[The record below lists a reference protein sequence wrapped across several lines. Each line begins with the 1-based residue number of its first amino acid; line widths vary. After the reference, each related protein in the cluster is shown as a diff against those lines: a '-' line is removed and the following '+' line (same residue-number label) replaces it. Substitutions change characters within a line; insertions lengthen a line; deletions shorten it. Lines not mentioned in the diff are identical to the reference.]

1 MFIRLN
7 QLKIDRKFSYT
18 YNCPQYSPVLSSL
31 NRLIRLQHQSASM
44 YLLQVANQPQL
55 NDIIFSFPMGFCV
68 SFFCSSMFF
77 NALLEL
83 LPTPWGRMSQAPCVN
98 HALPLCTAVF
108 GRTMLQRTRTLYDAR
123 RTRTLRRH
131 LLLTCLYLLCFKDT
145 VEFSTA
151 CTIPTYTAPQT
162 LMCHGAFLVTCH
174 AYVSDTHSF
183 SKLTLGKLIYVF
195 ESNPTD
201 SSVDMY
207 DDATPLSFQVLNQLI
222 IFIIIQYSNLIHQSS
237 TAQDTLNSNSLL
249 RQLKLLSASSRLQS
263 KLHLENET
271 VHDRSIAIY
280 VPIREK
286 NFLLTRYNQGTS
298 CNCM

>member
-98 HALPLCTAVF
+98 HALPLCTPVF

-151 CTIPTYTAPQT
+151 RAIPTYTAPQQ
-162 LMCHGAFLVTCH
+162 LVCHGAFCDD
-174 AYVSDTHSF
+174 VSRIRVQYT
-183 SKLTLGKLIYVF
+183 
-195 ESNPTD
+195 
-201 SSVDMY
+201 
-207 DDATPLSFQVLNQLI
+207 
-222 IFIIIQYSNLIHQSS
+222 FIS
-237 TAQDTLNSNSLL
+237 SLL
-249 RQLKLLSASSRLQS
+249 SESLYMCLRVILRIPLQTCITMP
-263 KLHLENET
+263 LHFLF
-271 VHDRSIAIY
+271 RS
-280 VPIREK
+280 
-286 NFLLTRYNQGTS
+286 
-298 CNCM
+298 